1 MTWFIYAI
9 IAIFTASLINILR
22 RVLMKDEESD
32 PVFYTIVLQLLGALL
47 ALLFAAWK
55 GFEMPPI
62 KEYPLNFALVGI
74 LYAISTL
81 LSFKALKLI
90 EVSQAVIIFSFG
102 VVVAIISSAVF
113 LKEILIVQRL
123 IGTLLIIISIL
134 LVTKLKNFSVNR
146 GNLYALVAAVCAG
159 LATVNDTYLLR
170 FSEAVSY
177 TAIGFLLP
185 GILLL
190 LFYPRSVKKF
200 NSFLKPKAAINM
212 FLLAL
217 VWVVS
222 AIAFYTAIEKG
233 ALASQIFPILQSG
246 IILTILLAV
255 IFLKERDNLPAKIV
269 AGLMTIMG
277 VMMIK

>member
-1 MTWFIYAI
+1 MVWFIYAI

-22 RVLMKDEESD
+22 RVLIKDGD
-32 PVFYTIVLQLLGALL
+32 PISYSIVIQLSGALL
-47 ALLFAAWK
+47 ALLFATWK

-62 KEYPLNFALVGI
+62 REYPLNFALVGI

-81 LSFKALKLI
+81 FSFKALKLI
-90 EVSQAVIIFSFG
+90 EVFQAVIIFSFG
-102 VVVAIISSAVF
+102 TVVAIISSVVF
-113 LKEILIVQRL
+113 LKEALTIQRL
-123 IGTLLIIISIL
+123 IGTLLIIISIF

-146 GNLYALVAAVCAG
+146 GNLYALVAAVCGG

-190 LFYPRSVKKF
+190 LFYPRSAKKF
-200 NSFLKPKAAINM
+200 NSFLKPKVAINM
-212 FLLAL
+212 FFLTLT
-217 VWVVS
+217 WVIS

-233 ALASQIFPILQSG
+233 ALASQISPIMQSG
-246 IILTILLAV
+246 IILTMLLAV
-255 IFLKERDNLPAKIV
+255 IFLKERDNLPIKIA

>member
-9 IAIFTASLINILR
+9 VAIFTASFINILR
-22 RVLMKDEESD
+22 RILIKDGD
-32 PVFYTIVLQLLGALL
+32 PISYSIITQLSGALL
-47 ALLFAAWK
+47 ALSFAIWK

-74 LYAISTL
+74 LYAINTL
-81 LSFKALKLI
+81 FSFKALKLI
-90 EVSQAVIIFSFG
+90 EASQAVIIFSFG
-102 VVVAIISSAVF
+102 TVVAIISSAVF
-113 LKEILIVQRL
+113 LKEILTIQRL
-123 IGTLLIIISIL
+123 IGTLFIIISIF

-146 GNLYALVAAVCAG
+146 GNLYALAAAVCGG

-190 LFYPRSVKKF
+190 FFYPRSVKKF
-200 NSFLKPKAAINM
+200 NSFLKPKTASNI

-217 VWVVS
+217 TWVVS

-233 ALASQIFPILQSG
+233 ALASQISPIMQSG

-255 IFLKERDNLPAKIV
+255 IFLKERDNLPTKIA

-277 VMMIK
+277 VIMIK

>member
-1 MTWFIYAI
+1 MTWIFYAI
-9 IAIFTASLINILR
+9 IAVFTFSFINIIR
-22 RVLMKDEESD
+22 RIIIKDED
-32 PVFYTIVLQLLGALL
+32 PISYSIVLQLSGALL
-47 ALLFAAWK
+47 ALLFATWK

-81 LSFKALKLI
+81 FSFKALKLI
-90 EVSQAVIIFSFG
+90 EASQAIIILSFSIVIAIIFS
-102 VVVAIISSAVF
+102 VIF
-113 LKEILIVQRL
+113 LKEVLTVQRL

-146 GNLYALVAAVCAG
+146 GNLYALVAAVCGG

-200 NSFLKPKAAINM
+200 NSFLKPKAASNM

-233 ALASQIFPILQSG
+233 ALASQISPIMQSG
-246 IILTILLAV
+246 IILTMLLAM
-255 IFLKERDNLPAKIV
+255 IFLKERNNLSAKIA
-269 AGLMTIMG
+269 AGLMTIIG
-277 VMMIK
+277 VIMIK